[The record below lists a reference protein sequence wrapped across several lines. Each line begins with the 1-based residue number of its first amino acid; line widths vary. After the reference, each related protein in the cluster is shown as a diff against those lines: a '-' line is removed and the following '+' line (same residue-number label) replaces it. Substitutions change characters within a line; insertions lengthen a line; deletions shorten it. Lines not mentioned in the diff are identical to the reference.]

1 MSSSN
6 VVLSTRKAARFRDFL
21 VATGVPLSKLVRRLA
36 TVQEETPRTTRS
48 VMRPLLELP
57 GLLPTREMDEG
68 DESALRTFELANC
81 ITLLYFAVGYYLR
94 VDRCNQLM
102 YTLQTNS
109 IALNILP
116 AVTLVRSDRRES
128 LEYLLDAMWT
138 FRRRLIP
145 IYLWHEEHPDVF
157 TLREYLCSMDRQ
169 LQVLLDLEG
178 NYP

>member
-1 MSSSN
+1 M
-6 VVLSTRKAARFRDFL
+6 
-21 VATGVPLSKLVRRLA
+21 
-36 TVQEETPRTTRS
+36 QEETPRTTRS
-48 VMRPLLELP
+48 VIRPLPDVELP
-57 GLLPTREMDEG
+57 GLLPTREMNEG

-102 YTLQTNS
+102 HTLQTNS

-116 AVTLVRSDRRES
+116 AVTLVRSDPRES
-128 LEYLLDAMWT
+128 LEYLLDAMSA

-145 IYLWHEEHPDVF
+145 IYLFHEEHPDVF

>member
-1 MSSSN
+1 M
-6 VVLSTRKAARFRDFL
+6 
-21 VATGVPLSKLVRRLA
+21 P
-36 TVQEETPRTTRS
+36 EETPRTTRS

-94 VDRCNQLM
+94 AGRRNQLM
-102 YTLQTNS
+102 HTLQTNS
-109 IALNILP
+109 IAQSILP
-116 AVTLVRSDRRES
+116 AVTLVRTDRRES
-128 LEYLLDAMWT
+128 LEYLLDAMWA
-138 FRRRLIP
+138 FRRHLSP
-145 IYLWHEEHPDVF
+145 IYMEHSEHPDVF
-157 TLREYLCSMDRQ
+157 TLRENLCVMDRQ